1 MDPVQKSSEA
11 VTIPSLKRSFL
22 DRILF
27 VEPHR
32 MAQ

>member
-1 MDPVQKSSEA
+1 MDPVQKSRQA

-22 DRILF
+22 DRVLF

-32 MAQ
+32 TGQ